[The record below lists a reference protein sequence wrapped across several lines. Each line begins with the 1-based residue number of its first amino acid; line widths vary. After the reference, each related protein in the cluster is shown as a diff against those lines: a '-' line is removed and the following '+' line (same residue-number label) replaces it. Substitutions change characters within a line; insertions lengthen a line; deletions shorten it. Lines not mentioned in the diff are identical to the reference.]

1 LQKWAIL
8 LTWQFYNQKGRP
20 TFTFDSPFDA
30 RIIPDIN
37 LHHVTTNESRLV
49 INVVVVVVDS
59 ATNIIKALLT
69 MTMPPDL
76 TLAFLSSVQD
86 QLVTKNNG
94 EEQMNIWLQQTPEE
108 LFEQSKQYTM
118 GL

>member
-1 LQKWAIL
+1 MLPEINNKDKKSFKKGRLKCSLLAKNGAIL
-8 LTWQFYNQKGRP
+8 LTWQFDNQKGRP

-37 LHHVTTNESRLV
+37 FHHVTTNESRLV
-49 INVVVVVVDS
+49 INFVVDS

-76 TLAFLSSVQD
+76 TLAFLSSVQ
-86 QLVTKNNG
+86 
-94 EEQMNIWLQQTPEE
+94 
-108 LFEQSKQYTM
+108 
-118 GL
+118 